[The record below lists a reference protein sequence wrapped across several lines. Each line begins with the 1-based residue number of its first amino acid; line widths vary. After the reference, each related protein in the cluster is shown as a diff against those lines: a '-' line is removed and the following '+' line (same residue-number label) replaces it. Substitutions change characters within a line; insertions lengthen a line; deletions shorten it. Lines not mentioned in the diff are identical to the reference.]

1 MTIQWCEYPGKIVSI
16 SLILYI
22 SVFVILF
29 ILLSSSYLLFT
40 INYDY
45 FGNYSNND
53 ETPLFSVNDIQKK
66 AKEKEQNR
74 NKIYYKISKK
84 CFEKIK
90 EMSSNDESYCF
101 FKIPEYIPGYPL
113 FNMTECVL
121 YLLNILKEK
130 GFICRYVDN
139 YIIYITWNI
148 QKKNYKA
155 IENNVINNNDCLN
168 NIHLN

>member
-1 MTIQWCEYPGKIVSI
+1 MNIN
-16 SLILYI
+16 
-22 SVFVILF
+22 
-29 ILLSSSYLLFT
+29 
-40 INYDY
+40 NYDY

-74 NKIYYKISKK
+74 NRIYYKISKK

-121 YLLNILKEK
+121 YLLNLLNLIRSRLLISSEVNLLYVYPYNLLLDSMRSVQ
-130 GFICRYVDN
+130 ICCMSMV
-139 YIIYITWNI
+139 
-148 QKKNYKA
+148 
-155 IENNVINNNDCLN
+155 
-168 NIHLN
+168 

>member
-1 MTIQWCEYPGKIVSI
+1 MN
-16 SLILYI
+16 
-22 SVFVILF
+22 
-29 ILLSSSYLLFT
+29 
-40 INYDY
+40 NYDY
-45 FGNYSNND
+45 YGNYKNND
-53 ETPLFSVNDIQKK
+53 EYPLFTVNDLQKK

-74 NKIYYKISKK
+74 NKIYFIISKK
-84 CFEKIK
+84 CFDKIK
-90 EMSSNDESYCF
+90 ETSSNEETFCL

-155 IENNVINNNDCLN
+155 IENNVKNNNDCLS
-168 NIHLN
+168 NIHLKYKPTEGNSFKNFIPRKKF